1 MSRSIDL
8 EKTLKDYL
16 DKSTEPEYLDLYTVD
31 RPTTKQLANNLCYL
45 NHQAKLLS
53 RVSLKHFFQLQEE
66 IQELK
71 AENRRLRKDLVNLT
85 KEVVENRPLTE
96 KKVQD
101 LVLRITEQPKEI
113 EQQAVRLNKE
123 LSLKLDRV
131 EAILRKV
138 EGSTSL

>member
-1 MSRSIDL
+1 M
-8 EKTLKDYL
+8 KDYL

-31 RPTTKQLANNLCYL
+31 KPTTKQLANNLCYL

-53 RVSLKHFFQLQEE
+53 RVSLKHFFRLQEE

-71 AENRRLRKDLVNLT
+71 AENRKLRTELVNLT

-96 KKVQD
+96 RRVQD

-113 EQQAVRLNKE
+113 EQQAVRLTKD
-123 LSLKLDRV
+123 LALKLDRV

-138 EGSTSL
+138 EGNTSL

>member
-1 MSRSIDL
+1 MSQLIDL

-31 RPTTKQLANNLCYL
+31 KPTTKQLANNLCYL

-66 IQELK
+66 IRQLK
-71 AENRRLRKDLVNLT
+71 AENRKLRTELVNLT

-96 KKVQD
+96 RKVQD

-113 EQQAVRLNKE
+113 EQQAVRLTKD
-123 LSLKLDRV
+123 LAVKLDRV

-138 EGSTSL
+138 EGNTSL

>member
-1 MSRSIDL
+1 MSQSIDL

-31 RPTTKQLANNLCYL
+31 KPTTKQLANNLCYL

-53 RVSLKHFFQLQEE
+53 RVSLKHFFRLQEE

-71 AENRRLRKDLVNLT
+71 AENRKLRTELVNLT

-96 KKVQD
+96 RRVQD

-113 EQQAVRLNKE
+113 EQQAVRLTKD
-123 LSLKLDRV
+123 LALKLDRV

-138 EGSTSL
+138 EGNTSL